1 MVEGQIGNL
10 FEIAVVAFAV
20 PFVAGFFP
28 RLRIPPIVLEILVGI
43 VVGPSVLGWL
53 EVDDAVVFLALLGVA
68 FLLFLAGLEL
78 DLEVV
83 RGLPLRLGAGSFV
96 GSLVLAILASWML
109 SQAGI
114 FAAPLFVAV
123 ALCSTSVGIIVPVLR
138 DTRNLRS
145 DVGVF
150 AIAGGAAAEF
160 GSIVLLGL
168 LFGIPVD
175 STTQGIAVL
184 IVGLIALV
192 LFGIVVAALLWSID
206 RATRWHGARQVATR
220 LENTSSQLGTRAAV
234 VLVLGMAS
242 LAAYFGFE
250 PILGTFLAGIFVGQL
265 LRGHDREHV
274 TRGRLEAVGFGFLVP
289 VFFIA
294 SGMGLDIE
302 NLFTLEEIGQ
312 IALFAGLLLLVRGVP
327 AVVYRRRL
335 SSRGT
340 AAIGLMQATNLSFV
354 VVAVAVGQRLE
365 LITPLTGSALVL
377 AGLVSAIAFPAMAHA
392 FLATE
397 TSAIYSSSAHE

>member
-1 MVEGQIGNL
+1 MVEGQIENL
-10 FEIAVVAFAV
+10 FGIAVVAFVV

-28 RLRIPPIVLEILVGI
+28 RLRVPTIVLEILVGI

-53 EVDDAVVFLALLGVA
+53 EVDDAVAFLGLLGVA

-78 DLEVV
+78 DLDVL
-83 RGLPLRLGAGSFV
+83 RGLPLRLGAAGF
-96 GSLVLAILASWML
+96 GISLVLAILASLLL
-109 SQAGI
+109 SQVGI
-114 FAAPLFVAV
+114 VAAPLLVAV

-138 DTRNLRS
+138 DTGNLRS

-150 AIAGGAAAEF
+150 AVAGGAAAEF

-168 LFGIPVD
+168 LFGIPVE

-184 IVGLIALV
+184 IVGLIALL
-192 LFGIVVAALLWSID
+192 LFGSLVAALLWSIE
-206 RATRWHGARQVATR
+206 RATRWDRAREVTTR

-234 VLVLGMAS
+234 VLVLGMAA

-250 PILGTFLAGIFVGQL
+250 PILGTFLAGIFIGRL
-265 LRGHDREHV
+265 LKGHDREDV

-302 NLFTLEEIGQ
+302 NLFTPEEIGQ
-312 IALFAGLLLLVRGVP
+312 VAIFAGLLVLVRGVP
-327 AVVYRRRL
+327 AVVYRRNL

-340 AAIGLMQATNLSFV
+340 VAVGFMQATNLSFL

-365 LITPLTGSALVL
+365 LMTPPTGSALVL
-377 AGLVSAIAFPAMAHA
+377 AGLVSAIAFPAIAQA

-397 TSAIYSSSAHE
+397 TGAIRKPSAHE